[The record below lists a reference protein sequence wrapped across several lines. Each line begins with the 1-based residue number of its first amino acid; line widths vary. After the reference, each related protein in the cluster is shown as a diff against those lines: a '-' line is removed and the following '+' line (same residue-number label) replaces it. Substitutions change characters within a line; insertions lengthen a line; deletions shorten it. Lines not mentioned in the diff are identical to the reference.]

1 MDTLGTLRRPSN
13 AGHGARL
20 ADVVLELAVPTLAA
34 LLTVGFFLLA
44 VR

>member
-1 MDTLGTLRRPSN
+1 MDTLETPRRLASPATL
-13 AGHGARL
+13 L